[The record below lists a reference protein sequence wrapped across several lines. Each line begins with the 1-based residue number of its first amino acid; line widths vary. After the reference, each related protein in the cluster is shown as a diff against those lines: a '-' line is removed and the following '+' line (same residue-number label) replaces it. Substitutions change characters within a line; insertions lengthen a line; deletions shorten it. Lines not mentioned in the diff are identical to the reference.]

1 MLGGIVIS
9 IICCF
14 SGIKILLLKYK
25 EKGAKINFGEMGEK
39 TIEDGTEMHDI
50 GVTNPIDK

>member
-9 IICCF
+9 IIFCF